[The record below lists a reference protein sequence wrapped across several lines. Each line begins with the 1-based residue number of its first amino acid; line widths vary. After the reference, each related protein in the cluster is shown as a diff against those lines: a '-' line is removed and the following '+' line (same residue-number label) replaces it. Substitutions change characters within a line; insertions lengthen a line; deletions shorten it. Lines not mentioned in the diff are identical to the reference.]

1 MGKNTWEGWQKT
13 VDDAAQP
20 TTSII
25 YGANIR
31 NKNEPTSKPEDGS
44 DVTTEVIKVNQRAD
58 ALQAKK
64 RSAIKKQ

>member
-1 MGKNTWEGWQKT
+1 MGKLTWEGWQKS

-31 NKNEPTSKPEDGS
+31 KKNEPTSEPENGS

-64 RSAIKKQ
+64 RSAIKK